1 MSFPP
6 SKGPLNALLAPVV
19 VALLVIVT
27 GLGNFGIWQPAELR
41 VADAA
46 RGASQ
51 TNELVGNRPP
61 AQLAMVR
68 VGFGSFGANESG
80 GRMPT
85 ALLAAVSAI
94 ALALAVWAAS
104 DARTASFV
112 GIAYTTM
119 PLVFMNARQMFGGG
133 VAQSAFTL
141 LFAGAIVALYCRPP
155 PEDKPALVSLY
166 RMRAL
171 PVLFAALF
179 AVQAGGAM
187 LGVVPVLVGVGIV
200 PLLRWKDE
208 PAPSRTTGLVLA
220 SVGAVLALMA
230 ARAAV
235 KIPLEN
241 YSWLVGVG
249 SDVRPPNVLPTHD
262 TLIEHIGHAVFPW
275 TGLVA
280 FGLARLAAAPPMD
293 ASDIGREGSVVSV
306 DDAWRE
312 TGLRLGAIGAAVV
325 AFGFQGFHYQQ
336 FGASPFVA
344 AAPLAVAAG
353 IALRDSERS
362 AIGWKIVTAGVTFFT
377 VIMVRDYLLFP
388 KSSYAALGLPDG
400 GPAFPDG
407 FRWSQD
413 NQPNKTIFQWFTVN
427 KGAALTHIFKGSA
440 PGEAYF
446 VLLGALYMLLAL
458 PPLFQGTG
466 TLKYFSLG
474 RPYTWML
481 EVEAAN
487 QKEREEIAAAGRW
500 RWWHNFTGTGF
511 LAAFRAWAAAITLM
525 LFVVFGGTAATS
537 RTLGTQAKGVLAGFA
552 ALPIAVFAGVYLF
565 IFAWNAFAWI
575 GQPSREWF
583 TRTVGSR
590 AGIVALAGVVV
601 ALAFTKLYVPALS
614 EHLSPRGVLAVI
626 KQMRRPHERVA
637 RYGGSSENPGAG
649 YYADFPVTQIEGESE
664 AVEWLR
670 SGTASDRR
678 YMLVDSRVF
687 SRLNRG
693 YRLAQPQGSRRN
705 IPVLDAS
712 NSNLYVAASDAG
724 ERGSRSP
731 LDEIVMSTDRLLTRN
746 DHWHAHG
753 RYEGTRFQEE
763 PARFDDNLEF
773 LGYNLDSKGMSYVPV
788 GGSFKIK
795 YHFRVLREMAGSWQ
809 IFVHIDGQCPRING
823 DHEPAG
829 GRYAVSNWLPG
840 DIIHDE
846 QEITIPG
853 YCRSGTYYVYIG
865 FFQGDDR
872 MRVSGGEH
880 DRENRVVAARIVVR

>member
-6 SKGPLNALLAPVV
+6 SKGPLNALTAPLV
-19 VALLVIVT
+19 VALLVIVS
-27 GLGNFGIWQPAELR
+27 GLGNFGIWQPSELR

-46 RGASQ
+46 RGTSPS
-51 TNELVGNRPP
+51 NEVVGNRPP

-68 VGFGSFGANESG
+68 VGFRSFGASESG
-80 GRMPT
+80 GRLPT
-85 ALLAAVSAI
+85 ALLAAASAI

-112 GIAYTTM
+112 GVAYSSM

-141 LFAGAIVALYCRPP
+141 LFASAIVALYCRPP
-155 PEDKPALVSLY
+155 PEDKPLLVNLY
-166 RMRAL
+166 KARAL
-171 PVLFAALF
+171 PVLLAALF

-208 PAPSRTTGLVLA
+208 PSASRTIGLALTLVGAALALLA
-220 SVGAVLALMA
+220 S
-230 ARAAV
+230 RAAV
-235 KIPLEN
+235 KIPLES

-249 SDVRPPNVLPTHD
+249 SDVRPPNTLPTHD
-262 TLIEHIGHAVFPW
+262 TLIEHVGHAVFPW

-280 FGLARLAAAPPMD
+280 FGLARLAATPPMD
-293 ASDIGREGSVVSV
+293 ASDVGREGSVVSM

-336 FGASPFVA
+336 FGASPFIA
-344 AAPLAVAAG
+344 AAPLAIAAG

-377 VIMVRDYLLFP
+377 VIMMRDYLLFP
-388 KSSYAALGLPDG
+388 KSSYAALGLVEG

-413 NQPNKTIFQWFTVN
+413 NQPNKTVFQWFATQ
-427 KGAALTHIFKGSA
+427 KGASLSHIFKGSA

-446 VLLGALYMLLAL
+446 LLMGVTYCLIAL
-458 PPLFQGTG
+458 PALFQGSG
-466 TLKYFSLG
+466 TIKPFSLN
-474 RPYTWML
+474 RPYEWML
-481 EVEAAN
+481 EVEKAS
-487 QKEREEIAAAGRW
+487 QSERDEIVAKGLW
-500 RWWHNFTGTGF
+500 RPWHQLTGTGI
-511 LAAFRAWAAAITLM
+511 LASFRAWAVGGALVLI
-525 LFVVFGGTAATS
+525 VVFGGTAASS
-537 RTLGTQAKGVLAGFA
+537 RTIGTQAKSVLFGFA
-552 ALPIAVFAGVYLF
+552 ALPFAVVAGVYIFILLWNLF
-565 IFAWNAFAWI
+565 AVI
-575 GQPSREWF
+575 GQPSHPLFVRI
-583 TRTVGSR
+583 VGSR
-590 AGIVALAGVVV
+590 AGIAALGGVIV

-626 KQMRRPHERVA
+626 KQMRRPNERVA
-637 RYGGSSENPGAG
+637 RYGGTSENPGAG
-649 YYADFPVTQIEGESE
+649 YYADFPVTQIESESE

-670 SGTASDRR
+670 SGTPADRR

-687 SRLNRG
+687 SRLNRA
-693 YRLAQPQGSRRN
+693 YRLALPLGSRRN

-724 ERGSRSP
+724 DRGSRSP

-753 RYEGTRFQEE
+753 RTEGSRFQEE

-853 YCRSGTYYVYIG
+853 YCRSGTYYVYLG